1 VEATGCAGCAQD
13 AAPGGVPSCG
23 VPSCGA
29 ASLLLGIPGLAVTA
43 VTRDDGGWTTVDVAT
58 APELREQAR
67 LCPGCGV
74 RAAIK
79 EWVTT
84 TPRDL
89 PLGDRRIRA
98 RWRKMRLA
106 CRNTECP
113 VRTFTEWLPAVPPR
127 ARLTA
132 RLRTRIGAAIGGDL
146 MPAATAARRYG
157 VSDRTAT
164 AAFTA
169 YADQQLADLREHAE
183 PVEAAGI
190 DEFRRGIPAPA
201 DGDEQARPEWFTHLV
216 DLGDGGTL
224 GLAQGR
230 TGEAGKSLLN
240 GHASTLRYLAMDLS
254 APYRSGAPAG
264 VTVIADAFHL
274 VKLANRKI
282 GDAFRRLSYRTE
294 HPHEEIGLPRPL
306 HYMLRYNIEALDPD
320 HLGIIIDTL
329 DSDADGQQIA
339 AVWIAKEQLR
349 ALLALRATK
358 THVTPAPS
366 AVRDRLATFYLWCA
380 GHADIPE
387 TRTLATTIEKWQ
399 QPVIDAILTGY
410 SNDLASYCM
419 ATTRKARLARSQQP
433 RRPRLRR
440 SRSAARP
447 PQVLAAV
454 SDDQASPGTAGLPA
468 ALRLSTETR
477 QLRGEFLIL
486 SPQPLDFHRL
496 RAASRPAGRLIRQA
510 IRRARVA

>member
-1 VEATGCAGCAQD
+1 VDATGCTGCAQD
-13 AAPGGVPSCG
+13 APPGG

-43 VTRDDGGWTTVDVAT
+43 VTHDDGGWTTVDVAT

-89 PLGDRRIRA
+89 PLGDREVRA

-106 CRNTECP
+106 CGNTGCP
-113 VRTFTEWLPAVPPR
+113 VGTFTEWLPAVQPR

-132 RLRTRIGAAIGGDL
+132 RLRTRIGAAIGDDL

-169 YADQQLADLREHAE
+169 YADQQLADLRENRE

-190 DEFRRGIPAPA
+190 DEFRRGIPGPA
-201 DGDEQARPEWFTHLV
+201 RGGQDARSEWFTHLV

-224 GLAQGR
+224 GLAQER
-230 TGEAGKSLLN
+230 TGDAGKSLVKDHE
-240 GHASTLRYLAMDLS
+240 GTLRYLAMDLS
-254 APYRSGAPAG
+254 APYRSAVPDGARI
-264 VTVIADAFHL
+264 IADAFHL

-282 GDAFRRLSYRTE
+282 DDTFRRLSYRTE
-294 HPHEEIGLPRPL
+294 HPHEELGLPRPL
-306 HYMLRYNIEALDPD
+306 HYMLRHNIETISPEHLD
-320 HLGIIIDTL
+320 IIIETL
-329 DSDADGQQIA
+329 DGDADGQQIA

-349 ALLALRATK
+349 ALLALRATR
-358 THVTPAPS
+358 TRVTPAPS
-366 AVRDRLATFYLWCA
+366 AVRDKLADFYLWCA
-380 GHADIPE
+380 DNTDVPE
-387 TRTLATTIEKWQ
+387 IKTLANTIEKWQ
-399 QPVIDAILTGY
+399 QPVIDAVLTGY
-410 SNDLASYCM
+410 SNAKAEAHNRTAKLVARTARGFASPENQDRRVRM
-419 ATTRKARLARSQQP
+419 ATTRKARLARSKQP
-433 RRPRLRR
+433 RRLRLRRR

-447 PQVLAAV
+447 P
-454 SDDQASPGTAGLPA
+454 
-468 ALRLSTETR
+468 
-477 QLRGEFLIL
+477 
-486 SPQPLDFHRL
+486 
-496 RAASRPAGRLIRQA
+496 
-510 IRRARVA
+510 